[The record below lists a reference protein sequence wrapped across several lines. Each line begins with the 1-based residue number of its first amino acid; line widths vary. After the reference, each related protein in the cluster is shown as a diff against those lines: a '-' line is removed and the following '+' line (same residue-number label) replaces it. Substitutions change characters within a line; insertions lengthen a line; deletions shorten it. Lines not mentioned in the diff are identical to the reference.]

1 MCLVKFIVCNKWKFF
16 VAIDRQKKCRRL
28 KHKVRLNLREID
40 YLFREIHKIRL
51 AYNVFGR
58 I

>member
-1 MCLVKFIVCNKWKFF
+1 MEFF
-16 VAIDRQKKCRRL
+16 VAIDRQKKFLCP